1 MLPARMCYLLTAR
14 YHTQKVSRR
23 IDFST
28 KCPACHAGSQRLREN
43 VRCGRELLTG
53 ERSRAHVSNRRW
65 SKCYVVRNWHRG
77 VGQPVTA
84 LRYIG

>member
-1 MLPARMCYLLTAR
+1 MAMLPARMCYLLTAR

-53 ERSRAHVSNRRW
+53 ERSRAMCQTVDGPSAMLFGTGIEVSDNR
-65 SKCYVVRNWHRG
+65 
-77 VGQPVTA
+77 
-84 LRYIG
+84 